1 MNALEKLI
9 LRIKRGDTPMTRLA
23 KDTYYRLLE
32 FNLPDTPSTRR
43 LYAGLFWAH
52 DAAQS
57 TGELLRSKLFYE
69 PMTRARLY
77 KVGER
82 LRMDALPFL
91 NGHTRITIGDDC
103 SFSSLS
109 VASGRF
115 VDVPELIF
123 GNHVHVGSSVF
134 FSVNER
140 VTIGNHVGIAGRVAI
155 QDSDGHPSDPK
166 RQMAGEVM
174 NINDIKPVVIQDRVW
189 IGRDAHILKGVTIGE
204 GAIVASGSVVAAD
217 VPAGALAMGVPARII
232 KR

>member
-9 LRIKRGDTPMTRLA
+9 LRIKRGDGPMERLA
-23 KDTYYRLLE
+23 RDAYHRLLE
-32 FNLPDTPSTRR
+32 FNLPDTPATRR
-43 LYAGLFWAH
+43 IYASLYWAH
-52 DAAQS
+52 DATQS
-57 TGELLRSKLFYE
+57 AGEILRSKLFYE

-77 KVGER
+77 KVGAR
-82 LRMDALPFL
+82 LHMSTLPYL
-91 NGHTRITIGDDC
+91 SGHTRITIGDDC
-103 SFSSLS
+103 TFSSLS

-123 GNHVHVGSSVF
+123 GDHVHVGSDVF
-134 FSVNER
+134 FSANEKIT
-140 VTIGNHVGIAGRVAI
+140 VGNHVGIAGRVAI
-155 QDSDGHPSDPK
+155 QDSDGHPSDPA

-174 NINDIKPVVIQDRVW
+174 NISDIKPVTIHDRVW

-217 VPAGALAMGVPARII
+217 VPPGALAMGVPARII